1 MTEQR
6 KDSLALI
13 HHNYTYHVIITGMRH
28 FKVRQTA
35 LFYLMAEMKLE
46 LILFWL
52 QVSAFIDLQL
62 CPLEREKESEL
73 RRLAK
78 TNGMD

>member
-35 LFYLMAEMKLE
+35 LF
-46 LILFWL
+46 LFDGGNEIGINI
-52 QVSAFIDLQL
+52 V
-62 CPLEREKESEL
+62 
-73 RRLAK
+73 LA
-78 TNGMD
+78 TGICFY

>member
-1 MTEQR
+1 MTEHR

-62 CPLEREKESEL
+62 CPLEKKSEL
-73 RRLAK
+73 GRLAK
-78 TNGMD
+78 TNDMD

>member
-28 FKVRQTA
+28 FKVRQTG

-52 QVSAFIDLQL
+52 QGSAVM
-62 CPLEREKESEL
+62 PLGERERES
-73 RRLAK
+73 
-78 TNGMD
+78 

>member
-28 FKVRQTA
+28 FKVRQTG

-52 QVSAFIDLQL
+52 QVSAFIAAVM
-62 CPLEREKESEL
+62 PLGERERES
-73 RRLAK
+73 
-78 TNGMD
+78 

>member
-6 KDSLALI
+6 KDRLALI

-35 LFYLMAEMKLE
+35 LFLFDGGNEIGINI
-46 LILFWL
+46 ILATGICFY
-52 QVSAFIDLQL
+52 
-62 CPLEREKESEL
+62 
-73 RRLAK
+73 
-78 TNGMD
+78 